1 MSPVLQE
8 LAAAEEEARAAGRR
22 AEELAALCG
31 QQGEALRDKVPPIT
45 AAAAGLLTLVPHA
58 VLQDGELEQLKRY
71 AISACGSSF

>member
-31 QQGEALRDKVPPIT
+31 QQEEALRDKVPPIT
-45 AAAAGLLTLVPHA
+45 AAAGLLTLVPHA

-71 AISACGSSF
+71 AISACRSSF